1 MRSWVQDPLHFCLIT
16 KKKKKKKRNCKM
28 ASWNRPL
35 ISKAIQV
42 VLTYFS
48 CNFCCL
54 FLMHFFIPVGHSN
67 KPWFL
72 KDMCHMSINIWSILC
87 LCHCVSINLIMPL
100 SRLRKWFLSASKART
115 LEALSAIFLFL
126 FFISSLLLFQALWT
140 AQCLW
145 LCSWIWSTILYLE

>member
-1 MRSWVQDPLHFCLIT
+1 MLELLFIFDLLWVHCGKWSLISYHCKWCFKPHVLILWNSKMVLHPLVRARCKGWGHGFKTPCIFVWLP
-16 KKKKKKKRNCKM
+16 KKKKKKWNCKM

-72 KDMCHMSINIWSILC
+72 RDMCHISKHLKHLMFVSLC
-87 LCHCVSINLIMPL
+87 V
-100 SRLRKWFLSASKART
+100 
-115 LEALSAIFLFL
+115 
-126 FFISSLLLFQALWT
+126 
-140 AQCLW
+140 
-145 LCSWIWSTILYLE
+145 Y